1 MPKLIALITK
11 QSHLSR
17 AEFKA
22 YYEAHHAPLVAE
34 LLPMIKRYTRSFM
47 PEAPEI
53 VGQGGELGFDVLT
66 ELWFEDEINLA
77 SFWERIREPEVAA
90 TIRADEANFL
100 VAEKTVI
107 YRVDETES

>member
-1 MPKLIALITK
+1 MVIVKSLSINAL
-11 QSHLSR
+11 SAPRR
-17 AEFKA
+17 A
-22 YYEAHHAPLVAE
+22 
-34 LLPMIKRYTRSFM
+34 
-47 PEAPEI
+47 EAPEI

-100 VAEKTVI
+100 VAERTVI